1 MEVCLHLKL
10 IILFNIASY
19 AVYHPHTPESVSQ
32 VTVQLPSD
40 FLKATVTHLYLSS
53 GLQSPAVLITNCM
66 LTKVC

>member
-40 FLKATVTHLYLSS
+40 FLKAVILDKLHICICLLDYNLQQFSS
-53 GLQSPAVLITNCM
+53 
-66 LTKVC
+66 